1 MRLFFDQD
9 AQRFIVG
16 AGTTQ
21 ELAEIIQKRSPSAP
35 FEVQFLRGIVPQE
48 LASDASGIIEV
59 KIKGEYDSQPLTA
72 ALAWVKTGTG
82 EDAIYTFTLGTITDP
97 LNALLGIEP
106 AKAFTV
112 VAATDLF
119 TSTAHGRAIGDRIQ
133 VYSDD
138 TLPAGLL
145 ANTNYFIIATGFGAN
160 TFKVSLTLGGS
171 SVDVTDTGTGN
182 QFFTYAADDI
192 VSVTLMFEMQY
203 IENGQKTKSQTLD
216 FVLVNDVVRDGDVPP
231 AMPALAYDIV
241 LPEISDLAGFK
252 AIPTVGLTLGYLV
265 AITIDVSGTRSRLF
279 YELTSGPAVD
289 PEPADVEPNDYDLST
304 NDKHWKGAV
313 GPSGGAG
320 VNAGIPF
327 KWNTATSGNPGS
339 GKILGNNATLASIT
353 AINISETDQDSNAL
367 AALFATFDDSTS
379 TIRGRLLVHDPATP
393 ANFAIFAI
401 TGSITDAGAYD
412 TFSATL
418 VTSGGTLTNNLP
430 VQLFFTWNGDK
441 GDTGDGGFKYLFNSA
456 TSGDP
461 ATGKLLFD
469 NATFASA
476 TSINISE
483 TDANAN
489 ALASLLAAI
498 DNSTSTNKC
507 LVLAQKAGGTAILT
521 FFITSVLTDNGTYD
535 TFSITPIG
543 STGTIANGDALFLNF
558 FPIGD
563 KGTTG
568 NTGSTGPEAAY
579 HYLWNAGTSGD
590 PGSGKLLINNGT
602 YASATALN
610 ISETDN
616 DTNGISAVLATWDD
630 STSTIKGLLFIHS
643 ATTPTKFALFHIAGT
658 ITDNGSYDTFV
669 IAHVA
674 HGTSFANND
683 PVSVVFI
690 RTGDKGTDGGT
701 TYDAAV
707 AIGAGTSGVDID
719 LTAASMTTAR
729 VLTGNTDFDLINP
742 VNGKVTIVHIKQ
754 AAASS
759 YTVTFNGTIIWVG
772 TSGSQPPQSTGFNVI
787 DAWTFWYD
795 GTNLYGTWAP
805 GG

>member
-21 ELAEIIQKRSPSAP
+21 ELAEITQKRSPSAP

-112 VAATDLF
+112 VAATDLI

-138 TLPAGLL
+138 TLPAPSL
-145 ANTNYFIIATGFGAN
+145 ANTDYFIIASGFTVD
-160 TFKVSLTLGGS
+160 TFRISTTLGGTQ
-171 SVDVTDTGTGN
+171 VNFTDTGTGN
-182 QFFTYAADDI
+182 HFFTYAADDI
-192 VSVTLMFEMQY
+192 ISVTLMFEMQY

-367 AALFATFDDSTS
+367 VALFATWDDSTS

-461 ATGKLLFD
+461 GTGKLLFD
-469 NATFASA
+469 NATFGSA
-476 TSINISE
+476 TSINICE

-489 ALASLLAAI
+489 GLAALLAAI

-535 TFSITPIG
+535 TYSISPIG
-543 STGTIANGDALFLNF
+543 STGSVANGDALFLNF
-558 FPIGD
+558 FPVGNIGS
-563 KGTTG
+563 TG
-568 NTGSTGPEAAY
+568 STGSTGPAGATPSATTQAY
-579 HYLWNAGTSGD
+579 STTTTDSD
-590 PGSGKLLINNGT
+590 PGSGIFRFNNAT
-602 YASATALN
+602 IASATAAYV
-610 ISETDN
+610 DN
-616 DTNGISAVLATWDD
+616 NEAGGSSIIGYLDSFDD
-630 STSTIKGLLFIHS
+630 SS
-643 ATTPTKFALFHIAGT
+643 
-658 ITDNGSYDTFV
+658 
-669 IAHVA
+669 
-674 HGTSFANND
+674 
-683 PVSVVFI
+683 SVVKGILVFRGVTSPTAFAI
-690 RTGDKGTDGGT
+690 FQVTGSVVDGTGYRKLTLVYLASGGTFTNTNVFAFTFHRTGDLDSSSPINAQPNDYTFVLSDAGKTIYHESGTPHTYTIPANGSVAFPLGTIVTILNANGSGDITLAITSDTLRRGDGT
-701 TYDAAV
+701 
-707 AIGAGTSGVDID
+707 AGTGSRTIPADSIAFIEKA
-719 LTAASMTTAR
+719 LSTT
-729 VLTGNTDFDLINP
+729 FYI
-742 VNGKVTIVHIKQ
+742 
-754 AAASS
+754 
-759 YTVTFNGTIIWVG
+759 
-772 TSGSQPPQSTGFNVI
+772 
-787 DAWTFWYD
+787 
-795 GTNLYGTWAP
+795 
-805 GG
+805 GGAFT